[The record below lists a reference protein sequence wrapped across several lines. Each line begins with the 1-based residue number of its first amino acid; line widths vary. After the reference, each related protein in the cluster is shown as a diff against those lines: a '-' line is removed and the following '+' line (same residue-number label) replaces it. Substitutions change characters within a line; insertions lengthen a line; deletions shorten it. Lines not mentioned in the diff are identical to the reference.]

1 MNVNRLTPYILSA
14 GLLVAVAEISRYA
27 EHNHLVGPHIAQ
39 RATLATG
46 GLVLAFYGNAIPK
59 SFGAWRNPEK
69 AKRAQSAM
77 RVGGWS
83 FVLAG
88 LAYAGLWAFAPLAT
102 ADLVSTVVVA
112 SATILTL
119 GYTIWTYAL
128 CRNSEVLGQSN
139 LADP

>member
-1 MNVNRLTPYILSA
+1 MNVRQATPYLVCA
-14 GLLVAVAEISRYA
+14 GLLIAVAAVAKYA
-27 EHNHLVGPHIAQ
+27 EHNHLIGPDIAQ

-59 SFGAWRNPEK
+59 SYGAWRNPAK

-88 LAYAGLWAFAPLAT
+88 LAYAGLWAFAPLKT
-102 ADLVSTVVVA
+102 ADLASTVVVA
-112 SATILTL
+112 SAIVLTL
-119 GYTIWTYAL
+119 GYTIWAYAL
-128 CRNSEVLGQSN
+128 CRNSDVVSQTN
-139 LADP
+139 ADG